1 MKGLVVRMKIKNK
14 KWNKRGVEWEF
25 LFWVIMAVL
34 ALIVIVVGIG
44 ILGGKGE
51 GMIEFAK
58 SILRGG

>member
-1 MKGLVVRMKIKNK
+1 MLGKMKNK

-51 GMIEFAK
+51 GMIEFVK
-58 SILRGG
+58 SIFRGR